1 MVKVYTTELAGR
13 ELSLEF
19 GKYCGQANG
28 SVIVRLGDTVV
39 MVNATASEKPRE
51 GQDFFPLS
59 VDFEEKMYSVGKIP
73 GGFIKREGRPS
84 EKATLTSRLIDRP
97 LRPLFNK
104 GMRNDVQVVATVLS
118 VEYDVPPDIPA
129 MIGASAAIAVSDIPW
144 GGPIAGVSVGLVD
157 GEVVINPNLAQREVS
172 KLNLTV
178 AGTDE
183 AVLMVEAGAKEIS
196 EADMLRAI
204 LTGHEEIKKLVAF
217 QKQIVAEIGK
227 PKKDFPVFETGAD
240 VKEAVRADFYGRC
253 EWVFEAFDRHER
265 GDREKIVSQEAHEKY
280 AEQFE
285 GRMNEVDDALYYLD
299 KEIMRKK
306 ILEQGVRPDGR
317 SLTQIR
323 PIWCETGVLP
333 RTHGTGVFTR
343 GETQV
348 MSIATLAP
356 MSEVQVIEGLG
367 TETSER
373 YMHNYNMPPYST
385 GEAGRLKSPGRREIG
400 HGALAKRALEP
411 VIPPVDEFPYAIR
424 VVSEVLSS
432 NGSTSQASVCGSTL
446 ALMDAGVPIKAPVA
460 GVAMGLIK
468 DAENGKVAVLTDIQ
482 GLEDFLGDMD
492 FKVAGTMNG
501 ITAIQMDIKIKGI
514 DEAILRQALSQAL
527 DGRLFILGKMLETL
541 PQPREHLSAYA
552 PKIVRFTINPD
563 KIREVIGPGG
573 KMINKIIDETGV
585 KIDIEDDGSVYIA
598 TPDEAAAAKA
608 RRIIEGIA
616 KDIEV
621 GEVYTGKVVRM
632 MNFGVFVELL
642 PGKDGMVHISKL
654 AKGRV
659 EKCEDVVKIGDE
671 LEVKVA
677 EIDAQGRIN
686 LVRNDI
692 EYDNTDMP
700 RRSAPG
706 QRPPRRDANRR

>member
-39 MVNATASEKPRE
+39 MVNVTASEKPRE

-118 VEYDVPPDIPA
+118 VEQDVPPDIPA

-172 KLNLTV
+172 KLSLTV

-204 LTGHEEIKKLVAF
+204 LTGHETIKKLVAF
-217 QKQIVAEIGK
+217 QKEIVAEIGK
-227 PKKDFPVFETGAD
+227 EKKDYPVFETGDD
-240 VKEAVRADFYGRC
+240 VKAAVREDFYGRC
-253 EWVFEAFDRHER
+253 EWVFETFDRHER

-280 AEQFE
+280 AERFE
-285 GRMNEVDDALYYLD
+285 GRMAEVDDALYYLN

-323 PIWCETGVLP
+323 PIWCEVGVLP

-468 DAENGKVAVLTDIQ
+468 DAQSGKVAVLTDIQ

-501 ITAIQMDIKIKGI
+501 ITAIQMDIKVDGLTYEIVE
-514 DEAILRQALSQAL
+514 EALEKCRK
-527 DGRLFILGKMLETL
+527 GRLYILDQIIKPVIAE
-541 PQPREHLSAYA
+541 PRAELSKYA
-552 PKIVRFTINPD
+552 PKMFSMMIPVD
-563 KIREVIGPGG
+563 KIKDVIGKGG
-573 KMINKIIDETGV
+573 KVIQEMCANFNC
-585 KIDIEDDGSVYIA
+585 KIDIEEDGHVFISAVDQDD
-598 TPDEAAAAKA
+598 AKRA
-608 RRIIEGIA
+608 ISTIKTIVEDPEIGAIYKGRVTRL
-616 KDIEV
+616 
-621 GEVYTGKVVRM
+621 
-632 MNFGVFVELL
+632 MNFGAFVEIA
-642 PGKDGMVHISKL
+642 PGKEGLVHISKL
-654 AKGRV
+654 DDHRV
-659 EKCEDVVKIGDE
+659 EHVEDVVAVGDPIF
-671 LEVKVA
+671 VMVTD
-677 EIDAQGRIN
+677 IDQQGRIN
-686 LVRNDI
+686 LSRK
-692 EYDNTDMP
+692 
-700 RRSAPG
+700 
-706 QRPPRRDANRR
+706 DALAAIAKKRAEQQQ